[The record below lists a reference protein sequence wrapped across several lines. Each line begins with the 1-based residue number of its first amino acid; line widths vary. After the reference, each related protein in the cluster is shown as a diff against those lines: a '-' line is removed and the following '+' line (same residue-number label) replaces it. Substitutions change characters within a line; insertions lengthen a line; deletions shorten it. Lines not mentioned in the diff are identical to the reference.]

1 MTRRL
6 TWLHISD
13 IHFLPKNEWRDNE
26 SRSSLLTHLKRVFEE
41 SPQLRPDLIFCTGD
55 IAFGETSRNTL
66 SEQYTDAKTFFDL
79 LLNVCGP
86 DDKPLLKE
94 RLFVVPGNHD
104 INRKSINSDAQR
116 TLVTKA
122 EDSHRYVNE
131 VNDRFSNKSIEFID
145 AIKRQDEYS
154 RFLVEYLP
162 HQVDINGRN
171 VYQKRL
177 NIGEVAVEIFGFNSA
192 WTASGPED
200 DRNLWLAALSQFS
213 LASREFKEADIRIG
227 LIHHPAE
234 WLALAD
240 RKVTISRIQADYDF
254 WLHGHSHDT
263 WVTPTSTN
271 VTIGAGA
278 IGADSTDEFGA
289 NITFADL
296 DAGRGASH
304 LYFKAMSST
313 GWTIHPIH
321 EHAPR
326 GIWEYQL
333 PKRTSSR
340 PKVGM
345 AGDLCTRS
353 GNIIDAQRSAT
364 DKARALSITKKLTED
379 LDNCLRSYSSQPII
393 WVEPIVSRQPETAK
407 PSLVS
412 EQIDVDEIIS
422 KPFNRIIVAAPQFG
436 LTCLLRHLSLRAW
449 RDFGQLWL
457 YIDLEEIK
465 PNKAA
470 IIQAINEQLARLNAT
485 IAEPACLVI
494 DGGSDSKEFL
504 KSIKILNDI
513 FPHVLMV
520 CAYHRSGVIDL
531 VPRELSEVREF
542 QTAYLWPLSRSQIRH
557 VVASYNRERYIGEED
572 VVTARLSSDLEVL
585 NLHRTPLNCLT
596 LLKVSEVDFDENPVN
611 RSEMIKRILFIIFN
625 VDSIPTYKNR
635 PDLKDCEFVLGYFCQ
650 QLIERDK
657 YQFSR
662 SQFLSEIQSFCQQQL
677 IDLEIHVVFD
687 VLYTNNIIVSIGS
700 QFGFKFSYWIL
711 YFAAQRMHHDA
722 SFATYVLSDIRY
734 AQYPEIIEF
743 YTGIDRKRDGALKL
757 ITSDLLDA
765 VQAVKRTCGLP
776 DDFNPYRLDIWKT
789 TTVGEQAMQ
798 KAVAEGVK
806 ESTLPD
812 EIKDKFAD
820 ANYDHSRPYN
830 QNFEKFLKQFTV
842 ASLFKLI
849 QAAAR
854 ALRNSDYASPEVK
867 RALLS
872 AILSAWEQ
880 FSRVIL
886 VILPVLSTEGVAT
899 FDGEN
904 FKVHGSEGEAPD
916 KIALAILKAIPSNI
930 IDWFEG
936 DVYSQKMSPLLLERV
951 SNPDASDLSR
961 HELAL
966 LIIRRRPRN
975 WERTVHKYISSVRKD
990 SFYLLNTFNA
1000 LRLQYSYGYASPLV
1014 LRELEHLIKMAATKH
1029 LTGDKEPGVK
1039 AIGKVKFGAN
1049 ILPERGDP
1057 PIGT

>member
-1 MTRRL
+1 MSRRL

-13 IHFLPKNEWRDNE
+13 IHFLPKNEWRDCE
-26 SRSSLLTHLKRVFEE
+26 SRSSLLRHLERVFNEN
-41 SPQLRPDLIFCTGD
+41 PHLRPDLIFCTGD
-55 IAFGETSRNTL
+55 IAFGEASKSTL
-66 SEQYTDAKTFFDL
+66 SNQYRDAKAFFEA
-79 LLNVCGP
+79 LLNVCRSN
-86 DDKPLLKE
+86 DKPLSKE

-104 INRKSINSDAQR
+104 INRKSINSDAQK
-116 TLVTKA
+116 TLVSKA
-122 EDSHRYVNE
+122 ADSHRYISE
-131 VNDRFSNKSIEFID
+131 MNDRFSNKSIEFID
-145 AIKRQDEYS
+145 AIKRQAEYS
-154 RFLVEYLP
+154 NFLSEYLP
-162 HQVDINGRN
+162 HQVDTNGQN
-171 VYQKRL
+171 VYQKR
-177 NIGEVAVEIFGFNSA
+177 ISISGVVVEIFGFNSA
-192 WTASGPED
+192 WTAAGPED
-200 DRNLWLAALSQFS
+200 DRSLWLAALSQFS
-213 LASREFKEADIRIG
+213 LASREFGVTDLRIG
-227 LIHHPAE
+227 LIHHPTD
-234 WLALAD
+234 WLTLAD
-240 RKVTISRIQADYDF
+240 RKITNSRIQADYDF

-263 WVTPTSTN
+263 WVAPTSAN

-278 IGADSTDEFGA
+278 IGAESSDEFGA
-289 NITFADL
+289 NITTVDF
-296 DAGRGASH
+296 DAGRAESH

-313 GWTIHPIH
+313 GWTIHPIA
-321 EHAPR
+321 EHAPL
-326 GIWEYQL
+326 GIWRYQL
-333 PKRTSSR
+333 PRRPTTRPTS
-340 PKVGM
+340 GM
-345 AGDLCTRS
+345 TDGLSLNTANGI
-353 GNIIDAQRSAT
+353 NAQRSETGKERTAQ
-364 DKARALSITKKLTED
+364 LTKRLAED

-393 WVEPIVSRQPETAK
+393 WVEPIVSRQFETAK

-422 KPFNRIIVAAPQFG
+422 KPSNRIIVAAPQFG
-436 LTCLLRHLSLRAW
+436 LTCYMRHLSLRAW

-457 YIDLEEIK
+457 YIDLEEVK

-470 IIQAINEQLARLNAT
+470 ILLVLTEQLARLNVT

-504 KSIKILNDI
+504 KSIKILHEI

-520 CAYHRSGVIDL
+520 CAYHRSGAIDL
-531 VPRELSEVREF
+531 VPRELCEVRNF

-650 QLIERDK
+650 QLIERDR
-657 YQFSR
+657 YHFSR
-662 SQFLSEIQSFCQQQL
+662 PQFLSEIQSFCLQQL

-687 VLYTNNIIVSIGS
+687 VLYANNIIVSIGS

-711 YFAAQRMHHDA
+711 YFAAQRMHHDSA
-722 SFATYVLSDIRY
+722 FATYVLSDIRY

-743 YTGIDRKRDGALKL
+743 YTGIDRKKDDALKL
-757 ITSDLLDA
+757 ITSDLLSA
-765 VQAVKRTCGLP
+765 VQAVKRTCGLA
-776 DDFNPYRLDIWKT
+776 DDFNPYRLDIWKAT
-789 TTVGEQAMQ
+789 TAGEEAMQ

-806 ESTLPD
+806 ESALPD

-820 ANYDHSRPYN
+820 ATYDHSRPYN
-830 QNFEKFLKQFTV
+830 QNFEKFLKEYTV

-867 RALLS
+867 RELLS

-880 FSRVIL
+880 ASRVIL
-886 VILPVLSTEGVAT
+886 VILPALSTQRAAT
-899 FDGEN
+899 FDGGN
-904 FKVHGSEGEAPD
+904 FVLHGSESETPAEL
-916 KIALAILKAIPSNI
+916 ALTILKAIPSNV
-930 IDWFEG
+930 IDWFED

-951 SNPDASDLSR
+951 SNHEAPDLSR

-966 LIIRRRPRN
+966 LIIRKRPRN
-975 WERTVHKYISSVRKD
+975 WEKAIHKYISSVRKD
-990 SFYLLNTFNA
+990 SFYLLNTFIA
-1000 LRLQYSYGYASPLV
+1000 LRLQYRYGYATQLA
-1014 LRELEHLIKMAATKH
+1014 LREIEHLIKMAATKH
-1029 LTGDKEPGVK
+1029 LTGEREPGVK
-1039 AIGKVKFGAN
+1039 AIGKLKFASG
-1049 ILPERGDP
+1049 ILPEREEPSGED
-1057 PIGT
+1057 